1 MTVFEMIWNCRKKM
15 KTRTVNGA
23 FWRYLKRVGNAE
35 NKNENK
41 DAYACIMTLFKTV
54 FETAKII
61 FVYMFYLI
69 KGAWSWGGST
79 FPWKCENRDGVCCIL
94 TLYFGTVGKYWKQW
108 TLFWPAGKILKAMNQ
123 NGAFCSYLIRYFD
136 LQTTFRDPR
145 VLPTPTHS

>member
-1 MTVFEMIWNCRKKM
+1 M

-54 FETAKII
+54 FETAKRI

-69 KGAWSWGGST
+69 KGAWS
-79 FPWKCENRDGVCCIL
+79 
-94 TLYFGTVGKYWKQW
+94 
-108 TLFWPAGKILKAMNQ
+108 
-123 NGAFCSYLIRYFD
+123 
-136 LQTTFRDPR
+136 
-145 VLPTPTHS
+145 